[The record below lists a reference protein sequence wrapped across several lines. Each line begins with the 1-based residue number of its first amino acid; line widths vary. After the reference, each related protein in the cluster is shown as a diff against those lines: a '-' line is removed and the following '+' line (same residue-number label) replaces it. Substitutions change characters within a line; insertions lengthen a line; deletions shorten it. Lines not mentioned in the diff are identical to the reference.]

1 MKKATSIILA
11 GLFCLTMSDAYCQK
25 TGDLPF
31 MNQSLPTEERVNDL
45 VSRMTLKEKADQLL
59 YTAPAIPRLG
69 IPDYNWWNE
78 SLHGVARSGYA
89 TVFPQSITI
98 ANSWDED
105 LIFDVAT
112 AISDEARA
120 KYNEFQRRGETRYLP
135 GTYIL
140 VAEH

>member
-59 YTAPAIPRLG
+59 YTAPAIRVSASPITTG
-69 IPDYNWWNE
+69 GTNHCTA
-78 SLHGVARSGYA
+78 LHGLVMLLSFRS
-89 TVFPQSITI
+89 Q
-98 ANSWDED
+98 
-105 LIFDVAT
+105 
-112 AISDEARA
+112 
-120 KYNEFQRRGETRYLP
+120 
-135 GTYIL
+135 
-140 VAEH
+140 